1 MAAAEKEEWCG
12 VKNIFVEA
20 KTTPILVLDFEL
32 SAGLKKAEANIS
44 VSFLVHISAL
54 YHPCRNRK

>member
-32 SAGLKKAEANIS
+32 CAGLKKLRPIYL
-44 VSFLVHISAL
+44 FRFQFT
-54 YHPCRNRK
+54 YHPV

>member
-20 KTTPILVLDFEL
+20 KTTPIFGPCEIL
-32 SAGLKKAEANIS
+32 SY
-44 VSFLVHISAL
+44 VQD
-54 YHPCRNRK
+54 